1 MVFAHIVNI
10 LSVNPGKTPEHNG
23 ILFKIYV
30 VLALASLHVELDINV
45 VKHVHRCEDMT
56 DASRIAGH

>member
-10 LSVNPGKTPEHNG
+10 LSVNPGKMPEHNG
-23 ILFKIYV
+23 ILFKIDV

-45 VKHVHRCEDMT
+45 VKHVHRCED
-56 DASRIAGH
+56 I